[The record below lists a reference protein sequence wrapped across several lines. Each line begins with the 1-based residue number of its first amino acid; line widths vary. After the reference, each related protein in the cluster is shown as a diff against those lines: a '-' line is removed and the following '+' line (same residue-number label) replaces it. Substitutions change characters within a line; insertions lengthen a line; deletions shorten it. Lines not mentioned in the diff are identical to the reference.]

1 MKKIIL
7 KPFWHRERF
16 NISISFDFDESIKL
30 HLKKLSGISWSQTH
44 RVFYMESTS
53 ENKQRLFQH
62 LNNQG
67 WYVDYSAL
75 RNMKTPSLQKENLA
89 KPELSKETRT
99 ILREY
104 VSYLRGK
111 RYSESTVRTYYNFI
125 FQFLE
130 FQKKDP
136 LALTNRDVELFIEQV
151 IAKKG
156 YSISTHRQCISGL
169 KHFAELYTHSKI
181 DPKII
186 RTPKKSRYIP
196 TVLSRE
202 QVIDLLRATRNLKHR
217 MILALIYS
225 SGLRIGELLNLKLAD
240 LDVDRK
246 QVHVKK
252 AKGRKDRNVVMAES
266 IIPLLFNY
274 INTYKPEVYF
284 VEGVGG
290 KTYSPSSVRAFLK
303 VSSQR
308 AKILKKVTP
317 HCLRHSFATHM
328 LENGTDIRYI
338 QEMLGHSRPETTM
351 IYTHVA
357 QKDLLKIRSPLDVTL
372 GSLAKNDKEDKN
384 MRLSRNNLG

>member
-1 MKKIIL
+1 MKKITL
-7 KPFWHRERF
+7 KPFRHREKI
-16 NISISFDFDESIKL
+16 NISVSFDFDEQIKL

-44 RVFYMESTS
+44 RVFYMELTS

-75 RNMKTPSLQKENLA
+75 KNIKIPSSQRENIA
-89 KPELSKETRT
+89 KSELSKETKT
-99 ILREY
+99 TLWEY

-111 RYSESTVRTYYNFI
+111 RYSESTVRTYYSFI
-125 FQFLE
+125 FRFVV
-130 FQKKDP
+130 FQNKDP
-136 LALTNRDVELFIEQV
+136 SALTNRDVELFIEQE

-169 KHFAELYTHSKI
+169 RHFAELYTNSKI

-196 TVLSRE
+196 TVLSKE

-217 MILALIYS
+217 AVLALIYS
-225 SGLRIGELLNLKLAD
+225 SGLRIGELLNLRLCD
-240 LDVDRK
+240 LDVDRR
-246 QVHVKK
+246 QVHVKQ

-274 INTYKPEVYF
+274 LNTYKPEVYF
-284 VEGVGG
+284 VEGVN
-290 KTYSPSSVRAFLK
+290 KNTYSPSSIRAFLK
-303 VSSQR
+303 VSCRR

-372 GSLAKNDKEDKN
+372 GLLAKNNKGDEN